1 MTLIDSLFKGTLVV
15 FRNIDQIDH
24 LLGIYNIFIVIFSS
38 GNAFPN
44 TDALMNAVLNFGQTR
59 EVLNTQYSNDQNPHV
74 IPQNASRSQP
84 PNTGGRTS
92 SSQNPGKMK
101 CP

>member
-1 MTLIDSLFKGTLVV
+1 
-15 FRNIDQIDH
+15 
-24 LLGIYNIFIVIFSS
+24 
-38 GNAFPN
+38 
-44 TDALMNAVLNFGQTR
+44 MNAVLNFGQTR

-84 PNTGGRTS
+84 PTTGGRTS
-92 SSQNPGKMK
+92 SSQNQGKMK